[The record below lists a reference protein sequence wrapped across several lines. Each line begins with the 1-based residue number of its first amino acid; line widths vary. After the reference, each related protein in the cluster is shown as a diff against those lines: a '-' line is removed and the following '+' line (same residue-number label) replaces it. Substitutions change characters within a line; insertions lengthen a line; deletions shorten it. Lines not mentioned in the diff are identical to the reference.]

1 MKDHFQEFNNSI
13 GLYRGLVMNLTAS
26 QDRLRKLRDT
36 LITTKESITKRGG
49 DLSISLNRSQ
59 QYKEMLQLLQI
70 MFVSPRSE
78 VLTGRERLQAVP
90 DRIENLITEKQFT
103 SAVDIL
109 SEAIRILEQP
119 EFKNVGALQDVSAYL
134 KNQEAVFPLLTSKL
148 IDSHCMT
155 CLLKSYTIIYISNHH
170 IVWIVGLRMKEAN
183 VSVPVSSKR
192 RLILKSL
199 ARRMYRNSSIISTY
213 PPNLILV

>member
-36 LITTKESITKRGG
+36 LTATKESITKRGG

-59 QYKEMLQLLQI
+59 QYKEMLKLLQI
-70 MFVSPRSE
+70 MFVSPECE
-78 VLTGRERLQAVP
+78 VLTGRERLQSVP
-90 DRIENLITEKQFT
+90 DKIENLITEKQFT

-109 SEAIRILEQP
+109 SEAIKILQQP

-134 KNQEAVFPLLTSKL
+134 KNQEAVFPPLICKL
-148 IDSHCMT
+148 MHSYCMT
-155 CLLKSYTIIYISNHH
+155 CLLKSCTIISISNHH
-170 IVWIVGLRMKEAN
+170 TV
-183 VSVPVSSKR
+183 
-192 RLILKSL
+192 
-199 ARRMYRNSSIISTY
+199 
-213 PPNLILV
+213 

>member
-1 MKDHFQEFNNSI
+1 MLSKVYTPASKGHCNSSLMVRGLGGWYGLMKDHFQEFNNSI

-36 LITTKESITKRGG
+36 LSTTKESITKQGG

-90 DRIENLITEKQFT
+90 DKIENLITEKHFT

-109 SEAIRILEQP
+109 SETIRIMEQP

-134 KNQEAVFPLLTSKL
+134 KNQEAVFP
-148 IDSHCMT
+148 
-155 CLLKSYTIIYISNHH
+155 
-170 IVWIVGLRMKEAN
+170 
-183 VSVPVSSKR
+183 P
-192 RLILKSL
+192 
-199 ARRMYRNSSIISTY
+199 
-213 PPNLILV
+213 

>member
-1 MKDHFQEFNNSI
+1 
-13 GLYRGLVMNLTAS
+13 MNLTAS

-36 LITTKESITKRGG
+36 LNNTKESITKQGG

-134 KNQEAVFPLLTSKL
+134 KNQEAVFPLLKCKL

-155 CLLKSYTIIYISNHH
+155 CLLKSYTIICISSHR
-170 IVWIVGLRMKEAN
+170 IV
-183 VSVPVSSKR
+183 
-192 RLILKSL
+192 
-199 ARRMYRNSSIISTY
+199 
-213 PPNLILV
+213 